1 MSKQEKTVTAAWVTL
16 LAAATV
22 IFVVVFQQMP
32 PAAQAKLVAGETEN
46 LAVDPALIA
55 QPTSTFI
62 KDGPLVAAALDKAY
76 SRNVQVQ
83 LQHFLTIKRE
93 DIKLALS
100 ESTRYIQHIIPILDR
115 YELPVELA
123 YLVIIESG
131 YNNTARSY
139 AGAVGMWQIIRATSS
154 RFGIRTDSWVDE
166 RLDFEKSTEG
176 AARFLKYLYERFED
190 WELVLAAYNA
200 GEGRVRKA
208 ISRAKKRGVDPVFKN
223 LRLPRQTR
231 IYVPAFYAGLLIA
244 MEPERYGIFPDY
256 KPKEDFFRI
265 TAPGGVSI
273 PSLAREIGCSQES
286 IYELNPSILS
296 KRVPPSRDGY
306 SIRIPCILEPEKVSQ
321 ALVSLKEVKWI
332 KYTVKK
338 GDNLWEIS
346 RKFGV
351 RAGSIDRIKSGHS
364 PSTIFPGE
372 LLMIPLLP
380 KAASRI

>member
-1 MSKQEKTVTAAWVTL
+1 MSRQEKTVTAVWVTL

-22 IFVVVFQQMP
+22 IFLVVFQQMP
-32 PAAQAKLVAGETEN
+32 AAAQAKLVAGETKN
-46 LAVDPALIA
+46 LTVDPALIA
-55 QPTSTFI
+55 QPTPTYI
-62 KDGPLVAAALDKAY
+62 KDGPLVSAALKKAY
-76 SRNVQVQ
+76 TRNVKVQ
-83 LQHFLTIKRE
+83 LQHFLTIKRGA
-93 DIKLALS
+93 IKLALS
-100 ESTRYIQHIIPILDR
+100 ESTRYIDYMIPILER
-115 YELPVELA
+115 YGLPAELA
-123 YLVIIESG
+123 YLCIIESG

-176 AARFLKYLYERFED
+176 AARFLKYLYERFGD

-200 GEGRVRKA
+200 GEGRVKKA
-208 ISRAKKRGVDPVFKN
+208 MERAKKRGLEPRFEN

-256 KPKEDFFRI
+256 KPQEDFFRI

-273 PSLAREIGCSQES
+273 LSLAREIGGSQES
-286 IYELNPSILS
+286 IYALNPSILR
-296 KRVPPSRDGY
+296 KRVPPARDGY
-306 SIRIPCILEPEKVSQ
+306 PIRVPCILEPEKVNR
-321 ALVSLKEVKWI
+321 AIAGLNEVRWV

-338 GDNLWEIS
+338 GDTLWEIS

-351 RAGSIDRIKSGHS
+351 RAGSIDRVKSGVS

-380 KAASRI
+380 KAGSI